1 MTEPGERS
9 ETVRESVSALLRQGC
24 FTAREISERIRISE
38 RDAVHHLE
46 HLARSARGRGERLAI
61 EPPRCLACGFA
72 FRDRDR
78 PSKPGSCP
86 QCRSTRIAPPR
97 FTLTT

>member
-1 MTEPGERS
+1 MNEPGERS
-9 ETVRESVSALLRQGC
+9 ETVRESVGAMLRQGS
-24 FTAREISERIRISE
+24 FTSREISERIGVSE
-38 RDAVHHLE
+38 RDVVHHLE
-46 HLARSARGRGERLAI
+46 HLARSARGRGERLSI

-72 FRDRDR
+72 FGDRER

-97 FTLTT
+97 FSLA